1 MKKINKILSKLKLM
15 GVSAVKQ
22 STEDEGSSFKDILL
36 MRKITKKNKINLNIK
51 IGGCEAKNDIFFCKK
66 AKVDAIVAPMV
77 ETVYALKKFIQS
89 ASIKKSNLLFINIE
103 TISAVK
109 NLNKMLKSES
119 FEFIDGVVLG
129 RSDLVGSLNKS
140 KEYVNSKKI
149 FKIVENSFKLIKKKT
164 KKNLIIKMGGS
175 ITPKSENFIKTL
187 YRKKLLD
194 YIETRNIEI
203 KLSEKNIINL
213 NKIIPVAFNFEM
225 EWLRIRM
232 KNVKKIDPY
241 LYNDFKKRL
250 LEINKRIA

>member
-1 MKKINKILSKLKLM
+1 
-15 GVSAVKQ
+15 
-22 STEDEGSSFKDILL
+22 
-36 MRKITKKNKINLNIK
+36 
-51 IGGCEAKNDIFFCKK
+51 
-66 AKVDAIVAPMV
+66 
-77 ETVYALKKFIQS
+77 
-89 ASIKKSNLLFINIE
+89 
-103 TISAVK
+103 
-109 NLNKMLKSES
+109 
-119 FEFIDGVVLG
+119 
-129 RSDLVGSLNKS
+129 
-140 KEYVNSKKI
+140 
-149 FKIVENSFKLIKKKT
+149 
-164 KKNLIIKMGGS
+164 MGGS

-213 NKIIPVAFNFEM
+213 NKIIPVAFDFEM